1 MLMDAYK
8 DPDWLRMV
16 ATVRSKTKPGQ
27 CVFALPNR
35 GGGAEFVRCFLCLCG
50 CHYDHVVV
58 VGLLLVADPRASTLL
73 APRLRPQLQSWLGPA
88 LGQLCRQVSCWFAC
102 LGGVVEC

>member
-35 GGGAEFVRCFLCLCG
+35 GGGQSLYGVFCACAGVITIMS
-50 CHYDHVVV
+50 
-58 VGLLLVADPRASTLL
+58 LLLGSCLWQIPELQLSSHPGCVRSSSPGWVRRWGNCVAR
-73 APRLRPQLQSWLGPA
+73 
-88 LGQLCRQVSCWFAC
+88 
-102 LGGVVEC
+102 